1 MSALIKDPLLKI
13 RPMSESDVDAVMQVE
28 SRAYEF
34 PWTPGI
40 FRDCLRVGYHCW
52 VYSLDQQIIGFS
64 VMSVAVG
71 EAHILNICI
80 APEHQGHGLGR
91 RLLERT
97 LTLAKKQGADTAFL
111 EVRASNRAALRLYET
126 LGFNEIGLR
135 PGYYPAKAGRED
147 AVLLALSLC

>member
-135 PGYYPAKAGRED
+135 PGYYPAKTGRED

>member
-111 EVRASNRAALRLYET
+111 EVRASNRAALQLYET